1 MWLKIIMILISLFM
15 IYHLFYDVKIWSNGG
30 PLIEGMDGGTEDEE
44 KQHEDDMINDS
55 IKRAIP
61 AAAAAAAGAA
71 ATEII
76 KAHMPEES
84 KKTPD
89 LTDISQDLGQEE
101 QSGLINHSHV
111 WEPNQISGTV
121 SVDYCDVI
129 DESTTDDVLGHK
141 NLIPDDMDINVYN
154 KSQVI
159 RVGNN
164 FIEILKGIRNL
175 HNVPTMKESD
185 LETLGAS
192 VINLK
197 KKNSDNI
204 LKNKIIQNVC
214 SMISGIHSN
223 SVDWDTPKLE
233 IKQITT
239 GMFDDNGN
247 TKFNQGDKAT
257 ENSTKLEEQGLC
269 LWKGCQTGPG
279 EPVDSVWSVY

>member
-1 MWLKIIMILISLFM
+1 MWLKIIMILISLFI
-15 IYHLFYDVKIWSNGG
+15 IYHLFYDMKIWSNGG
-30 PLIEGMDGGTEDEE
+30 PLIEEMSTASSGGEEETLGLTEEE
-44 KQHEDDMINDS
+44 VREL
-55 IKRAIP
+55 IP
-61 AAAAAAAGAA
+61 AAAGAA
-71 ATEII
+71 VAAGLNEII
-76 KAHMPEES
+76 DAHMPEES
-84 KKTPD
+84 KKTQD
-89 LTDISQDLGQEE
+89 LTVISQDLGQKE
-101 QSGLINHSHV
+101 QSELTNHSHV

-257 ENSTKLEEQGLC
+257 ENSRKLEEQGLC